1 MGMIIAE
8 VWHCEISTK
17 KPMAKILVIDDEQD
31 ICEIVQFNLKKAGY
45 ACEVTYS
52 AEDAW
57 RRIQQGE
64 RYDLLLLDVMMGDM
78 SGFDLAE
85 NLRNACGSGMVCEVP
100 IIFMTA
106 LGSEDDIVRGLELGA
121 DDYMAK
127 PISMREMVARVQAVL
142 KRRRT
147 SIALP
152 QKSKVDIAY
161 GELHLYND
169 LKHATLAG
177 QTVSLTRME
186 YELLAYM
193 LTHPNVVYSR
203 EQILANVWPDD
214 GLVLERTVDVTM
226 ARLRKKIGPYR
237 EQLKAKVGYGYY
249 FEA

>member
-1 MGMIIAE
+1 
-8 VWHCEISTK
+8 
-17 KPMAKILVIDDEQD
+17 MAKILVIDDEQD
-31 ICEIVQFNLKKAGY
+31 ICEIVQFNLERAGY
-45 ACEVTYS
+45 ECEVAYS
-52 AEDAW
+52 AEEALKK
-57 RRIQQGE
+57 IQASRTDVRGAEASGQ
-64 RYDLLLLDVMMGDM
+64 YDLLLLDVMMGEM
-78 SGFDLAE
+78 SGFELAE
-85 NLRNACGSGMVCEVP
+85 RLKGAIP

-106 LGSEDDIVRGLELGA
+106 LGNEDDIVRGLELGA
-121 DDYMAK
+121 DDYMPK

-142 KRRRT
+142 RRT
-147 SIALP
+147 AAIKDEANGEGAAEVA
-152 QKSKVDIAY
+152 KADIAY
-161 GELHLYND
+161 GELHLYNGM
-169 LKHATLAG
+169 KRATLAG

-193 LTHPNVVYSR
+193 LAHPNVVYSR

>member
-1 MGMIIAE
+1 
-8 VWHCEISTK
+8 
-17 KPMAKILVIDDEQD
+17 MARILVIDDEQD
-31 ICEIVQFNLKKAGY
+31 ICEITQFNLERAGY
-45 ACEVTYS
+45 NCEVAYS
-52 AEDAW
+52 AEEALN
-57 RRIQQGE
+57 RIQRGE
-64 RYDLLLLDVMMGDM
+64 HYDLLLLDVMMGEM
-78 SGFDLAE
+78 SGFDLAKRL
-85 NLRNACGSGMVCEVP
+85 NGTIP

-106 LGSEDDIVRGLELGA
+106 LGNEDDIVRGLELGA
-121 DDYMAK
+121 DDYMPK

-142 KRRRT
+142 RRMAAGEAEKEGT
-147 SIALP
+147 MAASA
-152 QKSKVDIAY
+152 DIMY

-169 LKHATLAG
+169 LKRATLAG
-177 QTVSLTRME
+177 QSVSLTRME

-203 EQILANVWPDD
+203 EQILSNVWPDD